1 VFIRLWV
8 NIVALLA
15 VVLLVPGIRVDNF
28 QTALLAALALGLA
41 NTFLRPAL
49 IAFTLPINILSLGFF
64 TLLINGFLFF
74 LVSRIVPGFVVLSFW
89 NAVWGALAFSIFNF
103 ILNLLLKPSGSIK
116 TRFFYKAGGR
126 TRGQTSGQS
135 RRDNVIDI
143 EGKVDEG
150 ADDKHALPH

>member
-1 VFIRLWV
+1 LWV
-8 NIVALLA
+8 NIIALLA

-41 NTFLRPAL
+41 NTFLRPVL

-64 TLLINGFLFF
+64 TLIINGFLFF
-74 LVSRIVPGFVVLSFW
+74 MVSRIVPGFLVMSFW
-89 NAVWGALAFSIFNF
+89 TAVWGALAFGIFNF
-103 ILNLLLKPSGSIK
+103 ILNLLLKPSGMVK
-116 TRFFYKAGGR
+116 TRFYGAGSR
-126 TRGQTSGQS
+126 TQAQP

-150 ADDKHALPH
+150 NGDKTS

>member
-1 VFIRLWV
+1 VIIRLWA
-8 NIVALLA
+8 NIIALLA

-103 ILNLLLKPSGSIK
+103 ILNLLLKPQGSIK
-116 TRFFYKAGGR
+116 TNTGFFYRAGSR
-126 TRGQTSGQS
+126 TRGQT

-143 EGKVDEG
+143 EGKVDKSNE
-150 ADDKHALPH
+150 DKTP

>member
-1 VFIRLWV
+1 MIIRLWA
-8 NIVALLA
+8 NIIALLA

-89 NAVWGALAFSIFNF
+89 TAVWGALAFSIFNF
-103 ILNLLLKPSGSIK
+103 ILNLLLKPSSRIE
-116 TRFFYKAGGR
+116 TRFYKAGSR
-126 TRGQTSGQS
+126 TRGQT

-143 EGKVDEG
+143 EGKVDKG
-150 ADDKHALPH
+150 NDDKNALPH